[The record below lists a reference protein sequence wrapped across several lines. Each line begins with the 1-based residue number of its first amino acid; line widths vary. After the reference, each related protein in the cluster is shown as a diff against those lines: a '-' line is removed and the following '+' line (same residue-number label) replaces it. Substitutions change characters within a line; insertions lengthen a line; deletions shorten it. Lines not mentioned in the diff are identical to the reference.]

1 MSWNLARNIK
11 VSDQELF
18 TKIKNVLARSLR
30 TGQNLLDFVS
40 SVGKDIIWHG
50 RAKDEAAH
58 YCVNCELE
66 VFNILFVKEV
76 DKKHVVHCVDCARKI
91 SESLED
97 FVILEEY
104 TKQELIETYDNF
116 TLYQSV

>member
-1 MSWNLARNIK
+1 M
-11 VSDQELF
+11 
-18 TKIKNVLARSLR
+18 
-30 TGQNLLDFVS
+30 LLDFVG

-58 YCVNCELE
+58 YCVNCEVKYSFKRLVRLQTNTYLCLLQLE

-76 DKKHVVHCVDCARKI
+76 DKKHVVHCLDCARKI
-91 SESLED
+91 SSSLED

-104 TKQELIETYDNF
+104 SKQELIETYDNF
-116 TLYQSV
+116 TLYQSPAS